1 MIIILKKD
9 GKEVMHFSVD
19 KVTPKLLKDLKTRYE
34 SAEVLTSEEYWSKY
48 NGFGILKEKL

>member
-1 MIIILKKD
+1 
-9 GKEVMHFSVD
+9 MHFSVD

>member
-9 GKEVMHFSVD
+9 GIEVMHFSVD
-19 KVTPKLLKDLKTRYE
+19 KVTPKLLKDLKSRYD

-48 NGFGILKEKL
+48 NGFNILEEKI